1 MKHFNLDNSGTV
13 KHYVLTW
20 HDHSL
25 CSSKTAGSKV
35 MRFTGDLENSYL
47 DFLSKV
53 QLNRSTRSWDIED
66 ERFEAL
72 HSEDAQRGREPST
85 YESRMADANGM
96 KFGWH
101 AGHYHTNLP
110 SKYEHCWMTGTG
122 DIRVRRFGSNPAL
135 STTSAI
141 EASVERKSIGDNSR
155 TPWRNPIKFTL

>member
-53 QLNRSTRSWDIED
+53 QLNRSTRSWDVEGWSFRCTIGW
-66 ERFEAL
+66 
-72 HSEDAQRGREPST
+72 HVQKWREPLMCYSGT
-85 YESRMADANGM
+85 ADAIGM
-96 KFGWH
+96 KFGGH
-101 AGHYHTNLP
+101 AGHYHMNPP
-110 SKYEHCWMTGTG
+110 SKYEHCGMTGTG
-122 DIRVRRFGSNPAL
+122 YIRVRRRSLNPAL

-141 EASVERKSIGDNSR
+141 EASVAVKSIGDNLR
-155 TPWRNPIKFTL
+155 TPWRIPIKFTL